1 MDTNGTW
8 IRALGWQHE
17 KPHTAVLHEVLLDDS
32 AGPACLTALLGVEVD
47 AVWDLEREVSAG
59 GAPRTR
65 ADLAA
70 RIQVN
75 GEQRRLAVETKVH
88 SKASELQVI
97 RTTYGPDAM
106 GLILAPGRTG
116 LRWRDEDV
124 ARMNRQSEGVQW
136 VRATTLDW
144 HRGLTAALGG
154 REDVPGWI
162 ADYQG
167 VLACK
172 AGALAA
178 ALEKAEH
185 TGVNHAEACEFMDA
199 SAWLSAMRGHLD
211 DPEPGDWSGDT
222 KVSGEVLY
230 STCGP
235 DRWHDPASGAELYL
249 SFEIKPDHLRLQLR
263 AGGGAPREVFQ
274 RLRDNPHLVAVLKR
288 AGLNP
293 PVTRR
298 FGSTCEVAGKD
309 LLMASAAEGAD
320 VVRAVVVALEDNG
333 LGQRA
338 LEEAGRGS

>member
-70 RIQVN
+70 WIQVN

-88 SKASELQVI
+88 SKASKQQVI
-97 RTTYGPDAM
+97 DTTYGPDAM

-124 ARMNRQSEGVQW
+124 AWMNRESEGVQW

-144 HRGLTAALGG
+144 HWGLTAALGG

-162 ADYQG
+162 ADYQR

-172 AGALAA
+172 AIELAA
-178 ALEKAEH
+178 ALDKAEQ
-185 TGVNHAEACEFMDA
+185 TGVNHAEDDDFMDA
-199 SAWLSAMRGHLD
+199 SAWLSTMRGHLD
-211 DPEPGDWSGDT
+211 DPEPGDWLGDT

-230 STCGP
+230 STWRGSSR
-235 DRWHDPASGAELYL
+235 DAASGAELYL
-249 SFEIKPDHLRLQLR
+249 SFEIRQDHLVLQLR

-274 RLRDNPHLVAVLKR
+274 RLRGNPHLVAALKR
-288 AGLNP
+288 AGLNA

-309 LLMASAAEGAD
+309 LLMFSAAEGAD
-320 VVRAVVVALEDNG
+320 VVRAVVVALKDND
-333 LGQRA
+333 LGRRA